1 MFWTGRGKV
10 AALAACA
17 ALVAGPV
24 AQAQAPVTWTTEQDH
39 ADMMRQLGIRKLR
52 PAPSGRPDAP
62 NPANYDEGRANPYPD
77 WPELMRLKSGRP
89 VTTADQWWKARRPE
103 IVEDFEREVL
113 GRVPNTAPKV
123 AWSVVAQEREMLGR
137 TPVIARQVV
146 GRVDNSAYP
155 AIAVNIQ
162 MTLVTPAEA
171 KGPVPVLVMF
181 GRGGFPNPT
190 QPTVEELARINAGLK
205 ALLAERDPSLRAV
218 FEAHPGYE
226 VVAERPNTPAP
237 VNAAGDPPSQHQLV
251 AAGWG
256 FATLNPASIQADNG
270 AGLTRGV
277 IGLTNR
283 GQPRKPEDWGALRA
297 WAWGASRALD
307 YLETDPTVDA
317 KRVGIEG
324 VSRYGKAALVT
335 AAFDQRFAVVL
346 VGSSGEGGAK
356 PHRRNFGEAVENL
369 TDRSEYHWMAGN
381 FMKYGAAEAT
391 FGARDADDIP
401 VDSHQL
407 IALVAPRPTF
417 ISYGV
422 PEQGDALWLDQ
433 QGSWMAAVAA
443 QPAFRLTGARDLGVA
458 EDYRTTKMP
467 PVNTDVLAGQLAWRQ
482 HDGGHTDW
490 PNMKHFI
497 AWANRMLG
505 YSGAR

>member
-1 MFWTGRGKV
+1 MLWSRRGGIAV
-10 AALAACA
+10 LAAACA
-17 ALVAGPV
+17 ALAIGP
-24 AQAQAPVTWTTEQDH
+24 AALAQAPVVWTTGQDH

-62 NPANYDEGRANPYPD
+62 NPANYDEAKANPYPD
-77 WPELMRLKSGRP
+77 WPELMRLKNGRR
-89 VTTADQWWKARRPE
+89 VTTADMWWKRRRPE

-113 GRVPNTAPKV
+113 GRVPKTAPKV
-123 AWSVVAQEREMLGR
+123 TWSVAAQEHARLGR
-137 TPVIARQVV
+137 TPVLARQLV
-146 GRVDNSAYP
+146 GRADNSAYP
-155 AIAVNIQ
+155 AIAVDIQ

-171 KGPVPVLVMF
+171 SGPVPVLIMF
-181 GRGGFPNPT
+181 GRGG
-190 QPTVEELARINAGLK
+190 L
-205 ALLAERDPSLRAV
+205 PSASP
-218 FEAHPGYE
+218 PGG
-226 VVAERPNTPAP
+226 PAP

-270 AGLTRGV
+270 AGLTRGI
-277 IGLTNR
+277 IGLANK

-307 YLETDPTVDA
+307 YLETDPAVDA
-317 KRVGIEG
+317 RRVGIEG

-381 FMKYGAAEAT
+381 FMKYGAAEAS
-391 FGARDADDIP
+391 FGAKDAGDIP

-407 IALVAPRPTF
+407 IALVAPRPIF

-443 QPAFRLTGARDLGVA
+443 QPAFRLTGARDLGVT

-467 PVNTDVLAGQLAWRQ
+467 PVNTDVLAGHLAWRQ

-497 AWANRMLG
+497 AWANRVLG
-505 YSGAR
+505 YSPAR